1 MPDWREEIARR
12 LRDAELAPADEAA
25 ITEELRQHL
34 DDRYA
39 ELRAVG
45 QSDDVARQGALDELG
60 DEELGAQLS
69 LVRVSPRA
77 PAVAWGTGDTAPR
90 GERLGGLWGDLRI
103 GARLLRRTP
112 GFTTIAA
119 LTLALG
125 IGANTTIFT
134 VVNALLIRP
143 MPGISHPD
151 ELVLIGRT
159 QGGQGFD
166 TFSYPDYVDY
176 RDQATRLTGIG
187 AYYGAP
193 AHLSTGGASDRVG
206 AGVVSANYFRVL
218 GVNAA
223 AGRTFLAE
231 DDGAPN
237 ANPVVVLSYG
247 LWQRRFGGDSSVVG
261 RRVTINAHAYTV
273 IGVAAEGFTGLERS
287 SSYDVFIPLAMT
299 GTLRPGFER
308 ALGAR
313 DAVWLQLFGRL
324 ARGSTTVAAE
334 SELQGI
340 ASRLARAY
348 PESNAERGVAVV
360 GGIGFDPSS
369 RRAVHSF
376 ATILLG
382 VVGLVLL
389 IACANVANLLL
400 ARGAARRHEFAV
412 RASLGASRARLV
424 RQLLAEGLLLS
435 LVGGALGFALG
446 VGTARLIVKLPLFAN
461 SLKTIDPAPDGRVL
475 FFTAVVAIVSA
486 LIFGVPSAVRAS
498 RTDLLT
504 SLKTATPG
512 GGIRRSLLRNG
523 LLVSQLALSIVLL
536 VAAGLFL
543 RTLGALYATPPGF
556 DTGHV
561 LIATVDV
568 ALQGYDEPRGRR
580 FYDDLEQRAAALPG
594 VAGVG
599 LAYMIPLGGG
609 GWDTRIYPAELTPA
623 KDDPGLKTD
632 INVVSASYF
641 RTIHMAV
648 VQGRGF
654 ANTDRQGAPPV
665 AVVNEVIAR
674 QLWPNQDPIGKRF
687 RLGRDG
693 EILTVIGVVQ
703 TAKYRSLLES
713 SRPFFY
719 RPFAQVYQTPMTLH
733 LATTGDPRA
742 LIGPVRQLV
751 QSLDKDLPVYRI
763 QTFNDRLAG
772 SVSMQR
778 TAAVLVASYGFLA
791 LLLAAIGLYGSMT
804 YVVARRT
811 REIGIRMALG
821 ARTALVMR
829 QVLREALVLAL
840 LGAALGIVVAIPSAR
855 LLRSQLFGVG
865 PGDPMTF
872 AAVTIGLVVVAV
884 AAAFW
889 PAWRA
894 TRVDPVVALRTD

>member
-12 LRDAELAPADEAA
+12 LRGARLAPADEAA

-39 ELRAVG
+39 ELRAG
-45 QSDDVARQGALDELG
+45 GHSDDAARRGALDELG
-60 DEELGAQLS
+60 DDELPAQLS
-69 LVRVSPRA
+69 LVRVRTRPSG
-77 PAVAWGTGDTAPR
+77 VAWGAPR
-90 GERLGGLWGDLRI
+90 GERFGSVWGDLRI

-125 IGANTTIFT
+125 IGANTTIFS

-143 MPGISHPD
+143 MPGISRPD

-166 TFSYPDYVDY
+166 TFAYPDYLDY
-176 RDQATRLTGIG
+176 RDQATRLTGVA
-187 AYYGAP
+187 AYFGAP
-193 AHLSTGGASDRVG
+193 AHLSTGGASDRVR
-206 AGVVSANYFRVL
+206 AAVVSGNYFRVL

-223 AGRTFLAE
+223 AGRTFLDE

-237 ANPVVVLSYG
+237 AHPVVVLSYG
-247 LWQRRFGGDSSVVG
+247 LWQRRFGADSSIVG
-261 RRVTINAHAYTV
+261 RHVTINAHAYTV
-273 IGVAAEGFTGLERS
+273 VGVAAEEFRGVERNS
-287 SSYDVFIPLAMT
+287 SHDVFLPLAMV
-299 GTLRPGFER
+299 GTLRPGFDR

-324 ARGSTTVAAE
+324 ANGMTTVAAE

-348 PESNAERGVAVV
+348 PESNVERGAAVI
-360 GGIGFDPSS
+360 GGIGFDPAS
-369 RRAVHSF
+369 RGQVRSF
-376 ATILLG
+376 AAILLG
-382 VVGLVLL
+382 VVALVLL
-389 IACANVANLLL
+389 IACANVANLLI

-412 RASLGASRARLV
+412 RASLGASPARLV

-435 LVGGALGFALG
+435 FVGGALGFALG
-446 VGTARLIVKLPLFAN
+446 VGTAHLIVRLPLFAN
-461 SLKTIDPAPDGRVL
+461 SLTSIDLAPDRRVL
-475 FFTAVVAIVSA
+475 VFTAVVAILSA
-486 LIFGVPSAVRAS
+486 LIFGVPSAFRAS
-498 RTDLLT
+498 RVELLT
-504 SLKTATPG
+504 SLKSGTPG

-536 VAAGLFL
+536 VVAGLFL
-543 RTLGALYATPPGF
+543 RTLGALYATPSGF
-556 DTGHV
+556 DTDHV

-568 ALQGYDEPRGRR
+568 ALQGYDESRGRR

-594 VAGVG
+594 VAGAG
-599 LAYMIPLGGG
+599 LGYIIPLGGG
-609 GWDTRIYPAELTPA
+609 GWDTRIYSAEITPR

-632 INVVSASYF
+632 INTVSAGYF
-641 RTIHMAV
+641 GAVHMRV

-654 ANTDRQGAPPV
+654 ANTDRRGAPPV

-674 QLWPNQDPIGKRF
+674 QLWPNEDPIGKRF
-687 RLGRDG
+687 RVGRVD
-693 EILTVIGVVQ
+693 EVLTVIGIAQ
-703 TAKYRSLLES
+703 TAKYRALVES

-733 LATTGDPRA
+733 LSTTGDPRA
-742 LIGPVRQLV
+742 LISAVRQLV
-751 QSLDKDLPVYRI
+751 LSMDKDLPVYRI
-763 QTFNDRLAG
+763 QTLGDRLAG

-778 TAAVLVASYGFLA
+778 TAAILVASYGFLA

-829 QVLREALVLAL
+829 QVLGEALVLAL
-840 LGAALGIVVAIPSAR
+840 LGVAIGIVVAIPSAR
-855 LLRSQLFGVG
+855 LLRSQLFGVE

-872 AAVTIGLVVVAV
+872 AAVTIGLVTVAMV
-884 AAAFW
+884 AAFS

-894 TRVDPVVALRTD
+894 TRVDPVVALRAD

>member
-1 MPDWREEIARR
+1 MPEWRDEIGRR
-12 LRDAELAPADEAA
+12 LRDARLAPSDEAA
-25 ITEELRQHL
+25 IAEELRQHL

-39 ELRAVG
+39 ELRAEG
-45 QSDDVARQGALDELG
+45 QSDEDARRGALDELG
-60 DEELGAQLS
+60 DDELSAQLS
-69 LVRVSPRA
+69 LVRPGARA
-77 PAVAWGTGDTAPR
+77 PAVAWGVGGATPR
-90 GERLGGLWGDLRI
+90 GEHLGGLWGDLRI

-112 GFTTIAA
+112 GFTTVAA

-125 IGANTTIFT
+125 IGANTTIFS
-134 VVNALLIRP
+134 VVNALLLRP
-143 MPGISHPD
+143 MPGVSRPD

-159 QGGQGFD
+159 QAGQGFD
-166 TFSYPDYVDY
+166 TFSYPDYLDY
-176 RDQATRLTGIG
+176 RDHATRLSGIG

-193 AHLSTGGASDRVG
+193 AHLSTGGASDRVR
-206 AGVVSANYFRVL
+206 AGVVSGNYFRVL
-218 GVNAA
+218 GVKAA

-247 LWQRRFGGDSSVVG
+247 LWRRRFGADSSVVG
-261 RRVTINAHAYTV
+261 RRITINAHAFTV
-273 IGVAAEGFTGLERS
+273 IGVAVEGFTGIERN
-287 SSYDVFIPLAMT
+287 SSYDVFVPLAMT
-299 GTLRPGFER
+299 GALRPGFER

-324 ARGSTTVAAE
+324 AAGRTTVAAE

-348 PESNAERGVAVV
+348 PESNAERGVAVS
-360 GGIGFDPSS
+360 GGIGFDPGS
-369 RRAVHSF
+369 RAAIQSF
-376 ATILLG
+376 AGILLG
-382 VVGLVLL
+382 VVALVLL

-400 ARGAARRHEFAV
+400 ARGAARRQEFAV

-435 LVGGALGFALG
+435 FMGGALGFALG
-446 VGTARLIVKLPLFAN
+446 VGTARVIVRLPLFAS
-461 SLKTIDPAPDGRVL
+461 SLTTIDPTPDGRVL
-475 FFTAVVAIVSA
+475 LFTMVAAILSAV
-486 LIFGVPSAVRAS
+486 IFGVPSAFRAS
-498 RTDLLT
+498 RTELVT
-504 SLKTATPG
+504 SLKTSTTG
-512 GGIRRSLLRNG
+512 GGVRRSLLRNG

-556 DTGHV
+556 DTGQV

-568 ALQGYDEPRGRR
+568 ALQGYDEERGRR
-580 FYDDLEQRAAALPG
+580 FYDELEQRASTLPG
-594 VAGVG
+594 VTGVG
-599 LAYMIPLGGG
+599 LGYMIPLGGG
-609 GWDTRIYPAELTPA
+609 GWDTRIYPAEITPT
-623 KDDPGLKTD
+623 KEDPGLKTD
-632 INVVSASYF
+632 INAVSVGYF
-641 RTIHMAV
+641 GAIHMPV

-654 ANTDRQGAPPV
+654 ANTDRGGSPPV

-687 RLGRDG
+687 RIGRDG

-703 TAKYRSLLES
+703 TAKYRSLVES

-733 LATTGDPRA
+733 VATTGDPRA
-742 LIGPVRQLV
+742 LISPVRQLV
-751 QSLDKDLPVYRI
+751 QALDRDLPVYRI
-763 QTFNDRLAG
+763 QTLGDRLSG

-778 TAAVLVASYGFLA
+778 TAATLVASYGLLA

-821 ARTALVMR
+821 ARTAVVMR

-840 LGAALGIVVAIPSAR
+840 LGAAIGAVAAIPIAR
-855 LLRSQLFGVG
+855 LLRNQLFGVG

-872 AAVTIGLVVVAV
+872 AAVTVGLVIVAV
-884 AAAFW
+884 AAAVS

-894 TRVDPVVALRTD
+894 TRVDPVVALRSD

>member
-12 LRDAELAPADEAA
+12 LRGAGLAPADEAA

-39 ELRAVG
+39 ELRAGG
-45 QSDDVARQGALDELG
+45 QSDEGARQSALQELG
-60 DEELGAQLS
+60 DDELRAQLS
-69 LVRVSPRA
+69 LVRVGTRP
-77 PAVAWGTGDTAPR
+77 PAVAWGTGD
-90 GERLGGLWGDLRI
+90 RLGGLWGDLRI

-112 GFTTIAA
+112 GFTIIAA

-143 MPGISHPD
+143 MPGITRPD

-159 QGGQGFD
+159 EAGQGFD
-166 TFSYPDYVDY
+166 TFSYPDYLDY
-176 RDQATRLTGIG
+176 RDQATRLSGIG

-193 AHLSTGGASDRVG
+193 AHLSTGGASDRVR

-218 GVNAA
+218 GVNAL

-231 DDGAPN
+231 EDGAPN
-237 ANPVVVLSYG
+237 ANPVVVLSHG
-247 LWQRRFGGDSSVVG
+247 LWRRRFGADSSVVG
-261 RRVTINAHAYTV
+261 RRITINAHAYTV
-273 IGVAAEGFTGLERS
+273 IGVAAEGFTGLERN
-287 SSYDVFIPLAMT
+287 SSYDVFVPLSMT

-324 ARGSTTVAAE
+324 AQGKTVVAAE

-340 ASRLARAY
+340 ASRLAKAY
-348 PESNAERGVAVV
+348 PESNGERGVAVS

-369 RRAVHSF
+369 RRAIQSF
-376 ATILLG
+376 AGLLLG
-382 VVGLVLL
+382 VVALVLL

-424 RQLLAEGLLLS
+424 RQLLAEGVLLS
-435 LVGGALGFALG
+435 FIGGALGLALG

-461 SLKTIDPAPDGRVL
+461 SLTSLDPAPDGRVL
-475 FFTAVVAIVSA
+475 AFTAVIAIASA
-486 LIFGVPSAVRAS
+486 LIFGVPSAFRAS
-498 RTDLLT
+498 RTELVT
-504 SLKTATPG
+504 SLKTGTPG

-523 LLVSQLALSIVLL
+523 LLVGQLALSIVLL

-580 FYDDLEQRAAALPG
+580 FYDELEQRAASLPG
-594 VAGVG
+594 VTSAG

-609 GWDTRIYPAELTPA
+609 GWDTRIYPAEITPA

-632 INVVSASYF
+632 LNSVSAGYF
-641 RTIHMAV
+641 NTIHMPMIR
-648 VQGRGF
+648 GRGF
-654 ANTDRQGAPPV
+654 TNTDRVGAPAV
-665 AVVNEVIAR
+665 AIINEVIAR
-674 QLWPNQDPIGKRF
+674 QLWPNEDPIGKRF
-687 RLGRDG
+687 RLGREG
-693 EILTVIGVVQ
+693 EVLTVIGVAQ
-703 TAKYRSLLES
+703 TAKYRALVES

-719 RPFAQVYQTPMTLH
+719 RPFGQVYQTPMTLH
-733 LATTGDPRA
+733 LSTTGDPRA
-742 LIGPVRQLV
+742 LISAVRQLV

-763 QTFNDRLAG
+763 QTLGDRLAG

-778 TAAVLVASYGFLA
+778 TAAVLVASYGLLA

-821 ARTALVMR
+821 ARTALVMG
-829 QVLREALVLAL
+829 QVLREALMLAL
-840 LGAALGIVVAIPSAR
+840 LGATLGIVVAIPSAR

-872 AAVTIGLVVVAV
+872 AAVTIGLVAVAVVA
-884 AAAFW
+884 AFS

-894 TRVDPVVALRTD
+894 TRVDPVVALRAE

>member
-1 MPDWREEIARR
+1 MPDWREEIAHR
-12 LRDAELAPADEAA
+12 LRGAQLAPADEAA
-25 ITEELRQHL
+25 IAEELRQHL

-39 ELRAVG
+39 ELRAGG
-45 QSDDVARQGALDELG
+45 QSEEAAKRSALDELG
-60 DEELGAQLS
+60 EDELRAQLS
-69 LVRVSPRA
+69 LVRLGARV
-77 PAVAWGTGDTAPR
+77 PAVAWGSAETTNR

-112 GFTTIAA
+112 AFTTIAA

-143 MPGISHPD
+143 MPGISRPD
-151 ELVLIGRT
+151 QLVLIGRT

-166 TFSYPDYVDY
+166 TFSYLDYLDY
-176 RDQATRLTGIG
+176 RDHATRLSGIG

-193 AHLSTGGASDRVG
+193 AHLSTGGASDRVR

-218 GVNAA
+218 GVTAA

-237 ANPVVVLSYG
+237 AHPVVVLSYG
-247 LWQRRFGGDSSVVG
+247 LWRRRFGGDSSVVG

-273 IGVAAEGFTGLERS
+273 IGVAAEGFTGLERNT
-287 SSYDVFIPLAMT
+287 SYDLFVPLAMT
-299 GTLRPGFER
+299 GALRPGFER

-313 DAVWLQLFGRL
+313 DAVWLDLFGRL
-324 ARGSTTVAAE
+324 AQGTTDVAAE

-340 ASRLARAY
+340 ASQLARAY

-369 RRAVHSF
+369 RRAVQSF
-376 ATILLG
+376 AGILLG
-382 VVGLVLL
+382 VVAVVLL

-400 ARGAARRHEFAV
+400 ARGAARRQEFAV

-424 RQLLAEGLLLS
+424 RQLLAEGVLLS
-435 LVGGALGFALG
+435 LIGGVLGFALG
-446 VGTARLIVKLPLFAN
+446 VGTARLIVRLPLFAN
-461 SLKTIDPAPDGRVL
+461 SLTIIDPAPDGRVL
-475 FFTAVVAIVSA
+475 FFTAVVAIASA
-486 LIFGVPSAVRAS
+486 LIFGVPSAFRAS
-498 RTDLLT
+498 RTELVT
-504 SLKTATPG
+504 SLKTGTPG
-512 GGIRRSLLRNG
+512 GGIRRSLFRNG

-580 FYDDLEQRAAALPG
+580 FYDELEQRAASLPD
-594 VAGVG
+594 VTNAG
-599 LAYMIPLGGG
+599 LAYMLPLGGG
-609 GWDTRIYPAELTPA
+609 GWDTRIYPAEIAPA
-623 KDDPGLKTD
+623 KEDPGLKTD
-632 INVVSASYF
+632 INAVSASYF
-641 RTIHMAV
+641 STVHVPIVR
-648 VQGRGF
+648 GRGF
-654 ANTDRQGAPPV
+654 ANTDRPGTPSV

-674 QLWPNQDPIGKRF
+674 QLWPDQDPIGKRF
-687 RLGRDG
+687 RLGREG
-693 EILTVIGVVQ
+693 EVLTVIGVAQ
-703 TAKYRSLLES
+703 TAKYRSLVES

-733 LATTGDPRA
+733 LSTTGDPRV
-742 LIGPVRQLV
+742 LISAVRQLV

-763 QTFNDRLAG
+763 QTLGDRLAG

-778 TAAVLVASYGFLA
+778 TAAILVASYGLLA

-840 LGAALGIVVAIPSAR
+840 LGAALGIIVAIPSAR
-855 LLRSQLFGVG
+855 LLRSQLFGVE

-872 AAVTIGLVVVAV
+872 AAVTISLVAV
-884 AAAFW
+884 AVVAAFS

-894 TRVDPVVALRTD
+894 TRVDPVVALRAE

>member
-1 MPDWREEIARR
+1 MPDWREEIAHR
-12 LRDAELAPADEAA
+12 LRGARLAPADEAA
-25 ITEELRQHL
+25 ITEELQQHV

-39 ELRAVG
+39 ELRAAG
-45 QSDDVARQGALDELG
+45 QSDAAARRTALDELG
-60 DEELGAQLS
+60 DDELRAQLS
-69 LVRVSPRA
+69 VVRVTTRPR
-77 PAVAWGTGDTAPR
+77 AVAWGEG
-90 GERLGGLWGDLRI
+90 LGGLWGDLRI
-103 GARLLRRTP
+103 GARLLKRTP

-134 VVNALLIRP
+134 VVNALLLRP
-143 MPGISHPD
+143 MPGISRPD

-166 TFSYPDYVDY
+166 TFSYPDFLDY
-176 RDQATRLTGIG
+176 REQATRLSVA
-187 AYYGAP
+187 AYFSVP
-193 AHLSTGGASDRVG
+193 AHLSTGGASERVR
-206 AGVVSANYFRVL
+206 AGVVSGNYFRVL
-218 GVNAA
+218 GVHAT
-223 AGRTFLAE
+223 AGRMFLAE

-247 LWQRRFGGDSSVVG
+247 LWQRRFGSDTSVVG
-261 RRVTINAHAYTV
+261 SRVTIDAHAYTV
-273 IGVAAEGFTGLERS
+273 IGVAAEGFAGLERYS
-287 SSYDVFIPLAMT
+287 ADDVFIPLAMI
-299 GTLRPGFER
+299 GTLRPGFDR

-324 ARGSTTVAAE
+324 ATGRAAVGVE

-340 ASRLARAY
+340 ASRLAKAY

-369 RRAVHSF
+369 RRAVESF
-376 ATILLG
+376 AGVLLG
-382 VVGLVLL
+382 VVALVLL

-424 RQLLAEGLLLS
+424 RQLIAEGLLLS
-435 LVGGALGFALG
+435 LVGGVLGFGLG
-446 VGTARLIVKLPLFAN
+446 VVTARLIVRLPFFTS
-461 SLKTIDPAPDGRVL
+461 SLTSIDFAPDGRVL
-475 FFTAVVAIVSA
+475 FFTAVVAILSA
-486 LIFGVPSAVRAS
+486 LIFGVPSAFRAS
-498 RTDLLT
+498 RVELLS
-504 SLKTATPG
+504 SLKTGTPG
-512 GGIRRSLLRNG
+512 GGLRRSLFRNA
-523 LLVSQLALSIVLL
+523 LLVGQLGLSIVLL

-556 DTGHV
+556 DTNHV

-580 FYDDLEQRAAALPG
+580 FYDELERRAAALPG
-594 VAGVG
+594 VTGAGLG
-599 LAYMIPLGGG
+599 YMIPLGGG
-609 GWDTRIYPAELTPA
+609 GWDTRIYPAEITPA

-632 INVVSASYF
+632 VNSVSASYF
-641 RTIHMAV
+641 SAIHMPV

-654 ANTDRQGAPPV
+654 ANTDRAGAPSV
-665 AVVNEVIAR
+665 AIVNEVIAR
-674 QLWPNQDPIGKRF
+674 QLWPNQDPIGRRF
-687 RLGRDG
+687 RLGREG
-693 EILTVIGVVQ
+693 EVLTVIGVVQ
-703 TAKYRSLLES
+703 TAKYRTLLES

-733 LATTGDPRA
+733 VATAGDPRA
-742 LIGPVRQLV
+742 LIPAVRQLV
-751 QSLDKDLPVYRI
+751 QSLDRELPVYRI
-763 QTFNDRLAG
+763 QTLGDRLAG

-778 TAAVLVASYGFLA
+778 TAAILVASYGALA

-821 ARTALVMR
+821 ARAALVMG
-829 QVLREALVLAL
+829 QVLREALMLAL

-855 LLRSQLFGVG
+855 LLRSQLFGVE
-865 PGDPMTF
+865 PGDPITF
-872 AAVTIGLVVVAV
+872 ATVTITLVAV
-884 AAAFW
+884 AVVAAFS

-894 TRVDPVVALRTD
+894 TRVDPVVALRSD